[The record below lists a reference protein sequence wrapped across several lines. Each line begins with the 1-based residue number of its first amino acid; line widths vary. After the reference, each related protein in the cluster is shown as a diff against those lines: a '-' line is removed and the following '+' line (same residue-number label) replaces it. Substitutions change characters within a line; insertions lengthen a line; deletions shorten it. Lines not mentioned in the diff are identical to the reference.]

1 MELIAKEQL
10 VSTWVNH
17 YADYLFHRAITKTSN
32 EQLAED
38 LVQDTFLAAL
48 EAFDNFRQESTVK
61 TWLTAILNHK
71 IADYFRKVNSKANN
85 ANTIS
90 KEYSQFFDNN
100 DNWKI
105 KERPREWQIDEEKL
119 FDDPE
124 FLHIYQNCL
133 QKLRPQWSSI
143 LLAKYLEEKNSEI
156 ICQEMNIST
165 TNYWQ
170 IIHRAKLKMR
180 QCLQKNW
187 FKQ

>member
-1 MELIAKEQL
+1 MEPMTKEQL
-10 VSTWVNH
+10 VTTWVND
-17 YADYLFHRAITKTSN
+17 YADYLFGRAIAKTSN

-48 EAFDNFRQESTVK
+48 EAFDKFRQESTVK

-71 IADYFRKVNSKANN
+71 IADYFRKVNSKANF
-85 ANTIS
+85 ANTKSI
-90 KEYSQFFDNN
+90 EYSQFFDSN

-105 KERPREWQIDEEKL
+105 EERPREWLMNEEKL
-119 FDDPE
+119 FDNPQ
-124 FLHIYQNCL
+124 FLHIYQSCL
-133 QKLRPQWSSI
+133 QQLPTQWSAI
-143 LLAKYLEEKNSEI
+143 LLAKFIEEKNSKK

-170 IIHRAKLKMR
+170 IIHRAKIKMR